1 MKKKY
6 LLSTLLFFATSLTAV
21 AGDTKVNVLYLDG
34 QSHVVAM
41 SQVAKLE
48 VSGPDVKLVGQDGAV
63 VATHKIADIDKIDLS
78 GTAAGIGKVKE
89 GTAITLRSNGYT
101 LTAEGMT
108 DGKALELYSASG
120 KLVGKTV
127 ARGGK
132 ATLNAASLAS
142 GVYVVKAQGQSLK
155 MVKR

>member
-1 MKKKY
+1 
-6 LLSTLLFFATSLTAV
+6 
-21 AGDTKVNVLYLDG
+21 
-34 QSHVVAM
+34 
-41 SQVAKLE
+41 
-48 VSGPDVKLVGQDGAV
+48 
-63 VATHKIADIDKIDLS
+63 
-78 GTAAGIGKVKE
+78 
-89 GTAITLRSNGYT
+89 
-101 LTAEGMT
+101 MT
-108 DGKALELYSASG
+108 DGTALELYSASG